1 MRLRLKGAILALLI
15 TSASSCNNPPA
26 PQTSPS
32 PPARDLTC
40 PSEPD
45 AAALLALDPTGLQFD
60 IAVRAAGEECRRALA
75 RVCRWHKKMGADIS
89 CPLPLPGEPE

>member
-1 MRLRLKGAILALLI
+1 MQKLKGAIPALLI
-15 TSASSCNNPPA
+15 MTVCACNNPQE

-40 PSEPD
+40 PLEPELAGAL
-45 AAALLALDPTGLQFD
+45 AADPTGLGWD
-60 IAVRAAGEECRRALA
+60 MAVRAAGEDCRRALA

-89 CPLPLPGEPE
+89 CPLPLPDEPE